1 MLSIHDLYESDCRTK
16 LDLAKGLHLSLHA
29 QIDTI
34 PILRSL
40 ALLTG
45 MAKDLSNQ
53 MSAMD
58 FGHVCS
64 NCAAKPTGG
73 CCGKDFVNGNDTIQL
88 LMNLMAGVPVSF
100 CQGNDKECL
109 FLGKSG
115 CTLSFKPFFCLN
127 YDCQSIKDCAS
138 ADGSGRYDLM
148 RGTLLREQWRLE
160 QLLMERLV
168 FLGELKLS

>member
-1 MLSIHDLYESDCRTK
+1 MLSIHDLYESDYRTK
-16 LDLAKGLHLSLHA
+16 LDQAKGLHLSLRE
-29 QIDTI
+29 QIDTE
-34 PILRSL
+34 PISRSL

-45 MAKDLSNQ
+45 MANDLSLQ

-58 FGHVCS
+58 FGRVCS
-64 NCAAKPTGG
+64 TCAGKPKGG
-73 CCGKDFVNGNDTIQL
+73 CCGKDFVNENDTIQL
-88 LMNLMAGVPVSF
+88 LMNLMAGVPIAF
-100 CQGNDKECL
+100 CHDNDKECL

-127 YDCQSIKDCAS
+127 YDCQSIKECAS
-138 ADGSGRYDLM
+138 DEGLSRYGLM

-160 QLLMERLV
+160 QLLLECLV